1 MDTTLPDGEAARETF
16 PPNDTRAA
24 SGAVTIA
31 VNPALEYVVGVR
43 LISGGRVGDYHW
55 NNIELMVGDLCVVEE
70 RGGYLAYGVA
80 TLSRRPAAMICRHKR
95 PAGKVIRRASE
106 EDTGRAHDNERKE
119 KAALAFC
126 QERIYERNLNM
137 NLARAQYSFDGRKAV
152 FFFTSESR
160 VDFRDLVKDLSTFTR
175 VKVEMRQI
183 GVRDEA
189 RMLGGCGPCGQ
200 ELCCSRFLP
209 DFIPVSIRMAKDQFL
224 SLSPE
229 KISGVC
235 GRLMCCLSYEHG
247 MYKEM
252 LKGAPKLGK
261 SAVAPDGR
269 KGKVIQINALTG
281 KIGLVFED
289 GVKAEYTI
297 GEFTGAPPPVPEP
310 QDEIVEDEEPAP
322 RHAFTPMFDLPAGLP
337 APLEEPAGEE
347 EEKPEDRGAPFP
359 GQGEGA
365 TRRRR
370 RRRGRGG
377 ARPSGGMGQPQAP
390 RAAGPLAPPPRPA
403 PPSPPA
409 NRPGG
414 QTGEPRSSRR
424 NRRRRRGRGGGGP
437 NIPESG
443 A

>member
-1 MDTTLPDGEAARETF
+1 MDETLPDGGAARETF
-16 PPNDTRAA
+16 RLDTRAA
-24 SGAVTIA
+24 SGAVTTA
-31 VNPALEYVVGVR
+31 VNPAQEYVVGVR
-43 LISGGRVGDYHW
+43 LISGGRVGDYLW

-70 RGGYLAYGVA
+70 RGGCLSYGVA
-80 TLSRRPAAMICRHKR
+80 TMARRPAAIVCRHKR
-95 PAGKVIRRASE
+95 SAGKVARRATA
-106 EDTGRAHDNERKE
+106 EDAEHARDNERKE
-119 KAALAFC
+119 KAALAYC
-126 QERIYERNLNM
+126 QERLYERNLNM
-137 NLARAQYSFDGRKAV
+137 NLARAQYSFDGRKVV
-152 FFFTSESR
+152 FFFTSEGR

-200 ELCCSRFLP
+200 ELCCARFLP

-269 KGKVIQINALTG
+269 KGKVIQINALSG
-281 KIGLVFED
+281 KIGMVFED
-289 GVKAEYTI
+289 GVKAEFTI

-310 QDEIVEDEEPAP
+310 QEEMAEDEAPARP
-322 RHAFTPMFDLPAGLP
+322 SAFTPMFDLPAGLP
-337 APLEEPAGEE
+337 TLSGETMEEEEPA
-347 EEKPEDRGAPFP
+347 DQGAPAP
-359 GQGEGA
+359 GLGEG
-365 TRRRR
+365 TSRRRR

-377 ARPSGGMGQPQAP
+377 SRPGGGGMGQPRDARETARP
-390 RAAGPLAPPPRPA
+390 SPPPPPSA

-409 NRPGG
+409 DRPEGR
-414 QTGEPRSSRR
+414 TGETRSSRR
-424 NRRRRRGRGGGGP
+424 NRRRRRGHGGAGRNVPEGG
-437 NIPESG
+437 